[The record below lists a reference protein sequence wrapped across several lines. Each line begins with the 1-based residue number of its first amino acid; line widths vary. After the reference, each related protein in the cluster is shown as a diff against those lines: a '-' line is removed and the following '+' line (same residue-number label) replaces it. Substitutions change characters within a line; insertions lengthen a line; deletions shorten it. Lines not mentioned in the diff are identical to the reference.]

1 MYAGYVDDRLLFSAG
16 MAGYEI
22 SAGTLHKEIG
32 KCDSAIIKLPPSN
45 LMRDT
50 PVKRASI
57 IKICKDGVTVF
68 KGCVADTSMDFAGN
82 KTYNIDGAM
91 MWMKDICKPPFT
103 MTEDT
108 MLYYATAIIT
118 QYNDVCRAT
127 KQIKLGTVDDTL
139 PTLAV
144 EQTEYKSMLSL
155 LQDAAQAIGGTLCI
169 RYDGDDI
176 FLDVIKAY
184 DHRCAQQIE
193 ISKNLLDLTD
203 QIDSA
208 DLITR
213 VYPLGKDGLTIAS
226 VNNNS
231 TCLINADAE
240 GLYGRIDGTLRVDTD
255 DADALKA
262 QAAAYL
268 AQYCGLSHG
277 IRVTAADLSAV
288 DFKLESYHIG
298 DSVRVVSPP
307 HGIDTIMQV
316 TSMDTSLVSEKDTM
330 VLGWSNRTLTG
341 AVASGGGSSSGTT
354 TSGGGGTIDV
364 DDALSLDSTN
374 PVQNKVVTAA
384 LAGKASTATATQPA
398 AGLMSAADK
407 VKLDGIEDGATK
419 TIVDDA
425 MSDTS
430 TNPVQN
436 KIVTAELDKK
446 AGKDVATADADGLM
460 SAADK
465 VKLDGIEDGATKTIV
480 DDAMSDTSTNP
491 VQNKVIKKYIDEKGV
506 NYFDTYVEK
515 PTKEKLTA
523 YADYYTCECKA
534 THTYAE
540 IAAALA
546 KDMVPRV
553 LLVDVIDSVGAN
565 RIVCP
570 LNEYYNGAD
579 GSYDFDAPNIAG
591 MYGYG
596 TGIVSISEDGAVY
609 TCSAGEL
616 PPATDKDNGKCL
628 VVDGGRYRCGTPA
641 AATQSTP
648 GYMSAADKAKLD
660 GIEAGANKTVVDAAL
675 DATSTNPVQ
684 NKAVKTALDG
694 KAGTAVATAS
704 ANGLMS
710 AADKAKLDGIDVGAN
725 KTTVDAALDAASENP
740 VQNKAVKKA
749 LDGKLSTRG
758 GEISASLE
766 VGQTVSAEGSVSVGR
781 TSTDTGI
788 HFEKA
793 ASDAGRISHGSDPMT
808 GVAPIARLKVASPT
822 EDDDAATK
830 GYVDGSAV
838 RYDAAQE
845 LEFAQKGQ
853 ARQNIDAAGVDSHQ
867 FQGFLTLS
875 PANETL
881 GHGVGLSP
889 TGSGHNYTLDISDVD
904 EGNPTLLTGVK
915 TPTDANTNAATTVEY
930 VKNKIA
936 EVAASGGVDVDNA
949 LSATSTNPVQ
959 NKVVTAALTGK
970 AGTAVATTSA
980 NGLMSAADK
989 TKLDGVEAGA
999 TRTTVDAALDAAS
1012 ENPVQNKA
1020 VLSALDGKMDKSGGT
1035 FTGNVY
1041 GKYFCGTWLQSTAAS
1056 DLGRT
1061 PGKIAVLDDSGWV
1074 YYRTPAELLADIG
1087 AMSGGD
1093 YYTKAETDA
1102 AIAVRASTSAYGTTK
1117 LSNSTTSSSKTLA
1130 ATPYA
1135 VKTALAQAKAY
1146 VDSAIAVAINSA
1158 Y

>member
-1 MYAGYVDDRLLFSAG
+1 MGDQSTYVGPTAAAKLAALAK
-16 MAGYEI
+16 A
-22 SAGTLHKEIG
+22 AAKN
-32 KCDSAIIKLPPSN
+32 AI
-45 LMRDT
+45 
-50 PVKRASI
+50 
-57 IKICKDGVTVF
+57 
-68 KGCVADTSMDFAGN
+68 
-82 KTYNIDGAM
+82 
-91 MWMKDICKPPFT
+91 
-103 MTEDT
+103 
-108 MLYYATAIIT
+108 
-118 QYNDVCRAT
+118 
-127 KQIKLGTVDDTL
+127 TVDDQL
-139 PTLAV
+139 YS
-144 EQTEYKSMLSL
+144 Q
-155 LQDAAQAIGGTLCI
+155 
-169 RYDGDDI
+169 
-176 FLDVIKAY
+176 
-184 DHRCAQQIE
+184 
-193 ISKNLLDLTD
+193 
-203 QIDSA
+203 
-208 DLITR
+208 
-213 VYPLGKDGLTIAS
+213 
-226 VNNNS
+226 S
-231 TCLINADAE
+231 T
-240 GLYGRIDGTLRVDTD
+240 
-255 DADALKA
+255 
-262 QAAAYL
+262 
-268 AQYCGLSHG
+268 H
-277 IRVTAADLSAV
+277 
-288 DFKLESYHIG
+288 
-298 DSVRVVSPP
+298 
-307 HGIDTIMQV
+307 
-316 TSMDTSLVSEKDTM
+316 
-330 VLGWSNRTLTG
+330 
-341 AVASGGGSSSGTT
+341 
-354 TSGGGGTIDV
+354 
-364 DDALSLDSTN
+364 

-384 LAGKASTATATQPA
+384 LGEKAGKSVATPYINGLMSAADKAKLDGIEAGATKNSTATATA
-398 AGLMSAADK
+398 DADGLMSAADK

-553 LLVDVIDSVGAN
+553 LLVDVIGSVGAN

-660 GIEAGANKTVVDAAL
+660 GIEAGANKTVVDATL
-675 DATSTNPVQ
+675 DAASTNPVQ

-694 KAGTAVATAS
+694 KAGTAVATTS

-710 AADKAKLDGIDVGAN
+710 AADKAKLDGVEAGAN
-725 KTTVDAALDAASENP
+725 KTTVDAVLDAASENP
-740 VQNKAVKKA
+740 VQNKAVKAA
-749 LDGKLSTRG
+749 LDGKLSTQG
-758 GEISASLE
+758 GEISGHLS
-766 VGQTVSAEGSVSVGR
+766 VGLTVSAEGAVSAGR

-808 GVAPIARLKVASPT
+808 GVSPIARLKVADPT

-830 GYVDGSAV
+830 AYVDGSAV
-838 RYDAAQE
+838 RYDAAQALDE
-845 LEFAQKGQ
+845 AQKNQ
-853 ARQNIDAAGVDSHQ
+853 ARENVGAASAFAPILTSPVMIRKWGETESAGVY
-867 FQGFLTLS
+867 LS
-875 PANETL
+875 TVDIGEKHAEIRLEDVNENSPVAIANL
-881 GHGVGLSP
+881 R
-889 TGSGHNYTLDISDVD
+889 
-904 EGNPTLLTGVK
+904 
-915 TPTDANTNAATTVEY
+915 TPTDAQTDYAANVAY
-930 VKNKIA
+930 VKAKVA

-959 NKVVTAALTGK
+959 NKVITSALAKK
-970 AGTAVATTSA
+970 AGTAVATKSA
-980 NGLMSAADK
+980 NGLMSKADK
-989 TKLDGVEAGA
+989 TKLDGIAEGANKTTIDSTMSGSSANPVQNKVIKQYVDDKVAAAGSNI
-999 TRTTVDAALDAAS
+999 TVDAELSATS
-1012 ENPVQNKA
+1012 TNPVQNKA
-1020 VLSALDGKMDKSGGT
+1020 VKAAIDGKADKTALNAKMDKSGGT
-1035 FTGNVY
+1035 LTGNLT
-1041 GKYFCGTWLQSTAAS
+1041 GKYITGTWLRSTEAS

-1074 YYRTPAELLADIG
+1074 YYRAPAELCADLGI
-1087 AMSGGD
+1087 ADAIKS
-1093 YYTKAETDA
+1093 YVDA
-1102 AIAVRASTSAYGTTK
+1102 AI
-1117 LSNSTTSSSKTLA
+1117 
-1130 ATPYA
+1130 
-1135 VKTALAQAKAY
+1135 
-1146 VDSAIAVAINSA
+1146 IAAINSS

>member
-1 MYAGYVDDRLLFSAG
+1 MDDQSTYVGPAAAAKLAALAK
-16 MAGYEI
+16 A
-22 SAGTLHKEIG
+22 AAKN
-32 KCDSAIIKLPPSN
+32 AI
-45 LMRDT
+45 
-50 PVKRASI
+50 
-57 IKICKDGVTVF
+57 
-68 KGCVADTSMDFAGN
+68 
-82 KTYNIDGAM
+82 
-91 MWMKDICKPPFT
+91 
-103 MTEDT
+103 
-108 MLYYATAIIT
+108 
-118 QYNDVCRAT
+118 
-127 KQIKLGTVDDTL
+127 TVDDQL
-139 PTLAV
+139 YS
-144 EQTEYKSMLSL
+144 Q
-155 LQDAAQAIGGTLCI
+155 
-169 RYDGDDI
+169 
-176 FLDVIKAY
+176 
-184 DHRCAQQIE
+184 
-193 ISKNLLDLTD
+193 
-203 QIDSA
+203 
-208 DLITR
+208 
-213 VYPLGKDGLTIAS
+213 
-226 VNNNS
+226 S
-231 TCLINADAE
+231 T
-240 GLYGRIDGTLRVDTD
+240 
-255 DADALKA
+255 
-262 QAAAYL
+262 
-268 AQYCGLSHG
+268 H
-277 IRVTAADLSAV
+277 
-288 DFKLESYHIG
+288 
-298 DSVRVVSPP
+298 
-307 HGIDTIMQV
+307 
-316 TSMDTSLVSEKDTM
+316 
-330 VLGWSNRTLTG
+330 
-341 AVASGGGSSSGTT
+341 
-354 TSGGGGTIDV
+354 
-364 DDALSLDSTN
+364 
-374 PVQNKVVTAA
+374 PVQNRVVTAA
-384 LAGKASTATATQPA
+384 LGEKAGKDVATQYVN
-398 AGLMSAADK
+398 GLMSKDDK
-407 VKLDGIEDGATK
+407 AKLDGIEAGANK
-419 TIVDDA
+419 TTVDAALDA
-425 MSDTS
+425 GS

-465 VKLDGIEDGATKTIV
+465 VKLDGIEDGANKTIV

-491 VQNKVIKKYIDEKGV
+491 VQNKAIKQYVDEKGV

-523 YADYYTCECKA
+523 YADYYTCRCKA

-553 LLVDVIDSVGAN
+553 LLVDVIGSAGAD

-579 GSYDFDAPNIAG
+579 GSYNFSAPNIVG
-591 MYGYG
+591 VYG
-596 TGIVSISEDGAVY
+596 TGIVDISDDGVYY

-628 VVDGGRYRCGTPA
+628 VVDDGRYRCGTPA
-641 AATQSTP
+641 TATQSAT
-648 GYMSAADKAKLD
+648 GYMSAADKTKLD
-660 GIEAGANKTVVDAAL
+660 GVEAGANKTVVDAAL
-675 DATSTNPVQ
+675 DAGSTNPVQ
-684 NKAVKTALDG
+684 NKAVKAALDK

-710 AADKAKLDGIDVGAN
+710 AADKTKLDGVEAGAN
-725 KTTVDAALDAASENP
+725 KTIVDAALDAASENP
-740 VQNKAVKKA
+740 VQNKAVKAA

-758 GEISASLE
+758 GEISGHLS
-766 VGQTVSAEGSVSVGR
+766 VGLTVSAEGSVSVGR

-830 GYVDGSAV
+830 AYVDGRAV
-838 RYDAAQE
+838 RYDAAQTLTDE
-845 LEFAQKGQ
+845 QKLQ
-853 ARQNIDAAGVDSHQ
+853 ARKNVDAAGVDSPQ
-867 FQGFLTLS
+867 FQGYVTLT
-875 PANETL
+875 PANGTL

-1041 GKYFCGTWLQSTAAS
+1041 GKYITGTWLQSTAAS

>member
-1 MYAGYVDDRLLFSAG
+1 MGDQSTYVGPTAAAKLAALAK
-16 MAGYEI
+16 A
-22 SAGTLHKEIG
+22 AAKN
-32 KCDSAIIKLPPSN
+32 AI
-45 LMRDT
+45 
-50 PVKRASI
+50 
-57 IKICKDGVTVF
+57 
-68 KGCVADTSMDFAGN
+68 
-82 KTYNIDGAM
+82 
-91 MWMKDICKPPFT
+91 
-103 MTEDT
+103 
-108 MLYYATAIIT
+108 
-118 QYNDVCRAT
+118 
-127 KQIKLGTVDDTL
+127 TVDDQL
-139 PTLAV
+139 YS
-144 EQTEYKSMLSL
+144 Q
-155 LQDAAQAIGGTLCI
+155 
-169 RYDGDDI
+169 
-176 FLDVIKAY
+176 
-184 DHRCAQQIE
+184 
-193 ISKNLLDLTD
+193 
-203 QIDSA
+203 
-208 DLITR
+208 
-213 VYPLGKDGLTIAS
+213 
-226 VNNNS
+226 S
-231 TCLINADAE
+231 T
-240 GLYGRIDGTLRVDTD
+240 
-255 DADALKA
+255 
-262 QAAAYL
+262 
-268 AQYCGLSHG
+268 H
-277 IRVTAADLSAV
+277 
-288 DFKLESYHIG
+288 
-298 DSVRVVSPP
+298 
-307 HGIDTIMQV
+307 
-316 TSMDTSLVSEKDTM
+316 
-330 VLGWSNRTLTG
+330 
-341 AVASGGGSSSGTT
+341 
-354 TSGGGGTIDV
+354 
-364 DDALSLDSTN
+364 

-384 LAGKASTATATQPA
+384 LGEKAGKSVATPYINGLMSAADKAKLDGIEAGATKNSTATATA
-398 AGLMSAADK
+398 DADGLMSAADK

-553 LLVDVIDSVGAN
+553 LLVDVIGSVGAN

-596 TGIVSISEDGAVY
+596 TGIVSISEDGADY

-628 VVDGGRYRCGTPA
+628 VVNDGMYRCGTPA
-641 AATQSTP
+641 TATQSTP
-648 GYMSAADKAKLD
+648 GYMSAADKTKLD
-660 GIEAGANKTVVDAAL
+660 AVEAGANKTIVDAAP
-675 DATSTNPVQ
+675 DAASENPVQ

-694 KAGTAVATAS
+694 KAGTAAATTS

-710 AADKAKLDGIDVGAN
+710 AADKAKLDGVEAGAN

-740 VQNKAVKKA
+740 VQNKAVKAA

-766 VGQTVSAEGSVSVGR
+766 VGQTVSAGGSVSVGR

-808 GVAPIARLKVASPT
+808 GVAPIARLKVADPT

-830 GYVDGSAV
+830 KYVDDRAV
-838 RYDAAQE
+838 RHDAAQGLTSDQKFVACANIGAVNQKHAWME
-845 LEFAQKGQ
+845 GDVVLLPRGADGAQTI
-853 ARQNIDAAGVDSHQ
+853 NITPSEKSND
-867 FQGFLTLS
+867 
-875 PANETL
+875 
-881 GHGVGLSP
+881 
-889 TGSGHNYTLDISDVD
+889 YTLALDGGPENVPVYVAGI
-904 EGNPTLLTGVK
+904 E
-915 TPTDANTNAATTVEY
+915 TPTDAQTDYAANVAY
-930 VKNKIA
+930 VKKKIA
-936 EVAASGGVDVDNA
+936 EAAASGGVDVDNA

-970 AGTAVATTSA
+970 AGTAVATQSK
-980 NGLMSAADK
+980 NGLMSSADK
-989 TKLDGVEAGA
+989 TKLDGVAAGA
-999 TRTTVDAALDAAS
+999 NKTVVDAALNDTSANPVQGKIIKKYIDDKVAAVGSNITVDAALDGTS
-1012 ENPVQNKA
+1012 TNPVQNKA
-1020 VLSALDGKMDKSGGT
+1020 IASALDAKMGKSGGT

-1041 GKYFCGTWLQSTAAS
+1041 GKYFCGTWLQSNAAS

-1061 PGKIAVLDDSGWV
+1061 PGKIAVLDDSGWM

-1087 AMSGGD
+1087 AMAGGD
-1093 YYTKAETDA
+1093 CYTKAETDA

>member
-1 MYAGYVDDRLLFSAG
+1 MGDQSTYVGPTAAAKLAALAK
-16 MAGYEI
+16 A
-22 SAGTLHKEIG
+22 AAKN
-32 KCDSAIIKLPPSN
+32 AI
-45 LMRDT
+45 
-50 PVKRASI
+50 
-57 IKICKDGVTVF
+57 
-68 KGCVADTSMDFAGN
+68 
-82 KTYNIDGAM
+82 
-91 MWMKDICKPPFT
+91 
-103 MTEDT
+103 
-108 MLYYATAIIT
+108 
-118 QYNDVCRAT
+118 
-127 KQIKLGTVDDTL
+127 TVDDQL
-139 PTLAV
+139 YS
-144 EQTEYKSMLSL
+144 Q
-155 LQDAAQAIGGTLCI
+155 
-169 RYDGDDI
+169 
-176 FLDVIKAY
+176 
-184 DHRCAQQIE
+184 
-193 ISKNLLDLTD
+193 
-203 QIDSA
+203 
-208 DLITR
+208 
-213 VYPLGKDGLTIAS
+213 
-226 VNNNS
+226 S
-231 TCLINADAE
+231 T
-240 GLYGRIDGTLRVDTD
+240 
-255 DADALKA
+255 
-262 QAAAYL
+262 
-268 AQYCGLSHG
+268 H
-277 IRVTAADLSAV
+277 
-288 DFKLESYHIG
+288 
-298 DSVRVVSPP
+298 
-307 HGIDTIMQV
+307 
-316 TSMDTSLVSEKDTM
+316 
-330 VLGWSNRTLTG
+330 
-341 AVASGGGSSSGTT
+341 
-354 TSGGGGTIDV
+354 
-364 DDALSLDSTN
+364 

-384 LAGKASTATATQPA
+384 LGEKVGKSVATPYINGLMSAADKAKLDGIEAGATKNSTATATA
-398 AGLMSAADK
+398 DADGLMSAADK

-460 SAADK
+460 SAEDK
-465 VKLDGIEDGATKTIV
+465 VKLDGIEEGATKTIV
-480 DDAMSDTSTNP
+480 DDVMSDTSTNP
-491 VQNKVIKKYIDEKGV
+491 VQNKVIKQYVDEKGV

-553 LLVDVIDSVGAN
+553 LLVDVIGSVGAN

-570 LNEYYNGAD
+570 LNEYYNGAE

-591 MYGYG
+591 MYGFG

-648 GYMSAADKAKLD
+648 GYMSAADKVKLD
-660 GIEAGANKTVVDAAL
+660 GIEAGANKTVVDVAL
-675 DATSTNPVQ
+675 DAGSVNPVQ
-684 NKAVKTALDG
+684 NKAVKAALDG
-694 KAGTAVATAS
+694 KAGTAVATTS
-704 ANGLMS
+704 TNGLMS
-710 AADKAKLDGIDVGAN
+710 AADKTKLNDVEAGAN
-725 KTTVDAALDAASENP
+725 KTTVDVALDAASENP

-749 LDGKLSTRG
+749 LDGKLSTLG
-758 GEISASLE
+758 GEISGNLD
-766 VGQTVSAEGSVSVGR
+766 VGLTVGAGGSVSTGVTR
-781 TSTDTGI
+781 FDSGI

-793 ASDAGRISHGSDPMT
+793 ASDAGRISHGFSEADGEDP
-808 GVAPIARLKVASPT
+808 PLARLKVAAPT
-822 EDDDAATK
+822 EDDDATNK
-830 GYVDGSAV
+830 KYVDDRAV
-838 RYDAAQE
+838 RHDAAQG
-845 LEFAQKGQ
+845 LTSDQKFI
-853 ARQNIDAAGVDSHQ
+853 ACANIGAVNQKSVWTEGNVALLPRGADGAKTINIMPSEKSNDYT
-867 FQGFLTLS
+867 LTLDAG
-875 PANETL
+875 PENVPVYVA
-881 GHGVGLSP
+881 GL
-889 TGSGHNYTLDISDVD
+889 
-904 EGNPTLLTGVK
+904 E
-915 TPTDANTNAATTVEY
+915 TPTDAQTDYAANVAF
-930 VKNKIA
+930 VKAKIA
-936 EVAASGGVDVDNA
+936 EAAASGGVDVDNA

>member
-22 SAGTLHKEIG
+22 SAGTIHKEIG
-32 KCDSAIIKLPPSN
+32 KCDSATIKLPPSN

-144 EQTEYKSMLSL
+144 EQTEYKPMLSL

-203 QIDSA
+203 QVDSA

-288 DFKLESYHIG
+288 DFKLESYHVG

-341 AVASGGGSSSGTT
+341 AVASGGSGSSSGTT

-364 DDALSLDSTN
+364 DSALSLDSTN
-374 PVQNKVVTAA
+374 PVQNKIVTAA
-384 LAGKASTATATQPA
+384 LASKAGKDVATQYIN
-398 AGLMSAADK
+398 GLMSKDDK
-407 VKLDGIEDGATK
+407 AKLDGIEAGANK
-419 TIVDDA
+419 TTVDAALDA
-425 MSDTS
+425 GS

-465 VKLDGIEDGATKTIV
+465 VKLDGIEDGANKTIV

-491 VQNKVIKKYIDEKGV
+491 VQNKVIKQYVDEKGV

-515 PTKEKLTA
+515 PTKEQLTA
-523 YADYYTCECKA
+523 YADYYTCKCKA

-553 LLVDVIDSVGAN
+553 LLVDVIGSAGAN

-596 TGIVSISEDGAVY
+596 TGIVSISEDGADY

-616 PPATDKDNGKCL
+616 PPATGNGKCL
-628 VVDGGRYRCGTPA
+628 VVDDGRYRCGTPA
-641 AATQSTP
+641 TATQSTP

-660 GIEAGANKTVVDAAL
+660 GVEAGANKTIVDAAL
-675 DATSTNPVQ
+675 DAGSANPVQ
-684 NKAVKTALDG
+684 NKAVKAALDG
-694 KAGTAVATAS
+694 KAGTAVATTS

-710 AADKAKLDGIDVGAN
+710 AADKDKLDGVEAGAT
-725 KTTVDAALDAASENP
+725 KTTVDAVLDAASENP
-740 VQNKAVKKA
+740 VQNKAVKAA

-758 GEISASLE
+758 GEILGYLS
-766 VGQTVSAEGSVSVGR
+766 VGLTVSAEGSVSTGK

-793 ASDAGRISHGSDPMT
+793 GSDVGRISHGSDPMT

-853 ARQNIDAAGVDSHQ
+853 ARQNIDAAGVDSPQ

-1041 GKYFCGTWLQSTAAS
+1041 GKYFCGTWLQSTAAG

>member
-32 KCDSAIIKLPPSN
+32 KCDSATIKLPPSN

-262 QAAAYL
+262 QAAACL

-288 DFKLESYHIG
+288 DFKMESYHIG

-341 AVASGGGSSSGTT
+341 AVASGGSGSSGGSAAA
-354 TSGGGGTIDV
+354 SGGGVDV
-364 DDALSLDSTN
+364 DSALSDTSTN
-374 PVQNKVVTAA
+374 PVQNKIVTAA
-384 LAGKASTATATQPA
+384 LNSKAGTAVATQSA

-460 SAADK
+460 SAEDK
-465 VKLDGIEDGATKTIV
+465 VKLDGIEEGATRVIVDDTMSDTSANPVQNKVVKKYIDDRGVPPVGTQNDTMLIQVVNGAYALRTKESIFPVDDALDTESKNAVENGVIARRFEAFQEHTQLANSTRDGLMSASDYTKLRNIESGATKTIV
-480 DDAMSDTSTNP
+480 D
-491 VQNKVIKKYIDEKGV
+491 
-506 NYFDTYVEK
+506 
-515 PTKEKLTA
+515 
-523 YADYYTCECKA
+523 A
-534 THTYAE
+534 T
-540 IAAALA
+540 
-546 KDMVPRV
+546 
-553 LLVDVIDSVGAN
+553 
-565 RIVCP
+565 
-570 LNEYYNGAD
+570 
-579 GSYDFDAPNIAG
+579 
-591 MYGYG
+591 
-596 TGIVSISEDGAVY
+596 
-609 TCSAGEL
+609 
-616 PPATDKDNGKCL
+616 
-628 VVDGGRYRCGTPA
+628 
-641 AATQSTP
+641 
-648 GYMSAADKAKLD
+648 
-660 GIEAGANKTVVDAAL
+660 L

-684 NKAVKTALDG
+684 NKAVKAALEG
-694 KAGTAVATAS
+694 KAGTEVATAS

-710 AADKAKLDGIDVGAN
+710 AADKAKLDGVEAGAN

-740 VQNKAVKKA
+740 VQNKAVKAA
-749 LDGKLSTRG
+749 LDSKLSTRG
-758 GEISASLE
+758 GEISGHLS
-766 VGQTVSAEGSVSVGR
+766 VGLTVSAEGSVSTGR

-793 ASDAGRISHGSDPMT
+793 GSDVGRISHGSDPMT
-808 GVAPIARLKVASPT
+808 GVAPIARLKVAAPT

-853 ARQNIDAAGVDSHQ
+853 ARQNIDAAGVDSPQ

-889 TGSGHNYTLDISDVD
+889 TGSGRNYTLDISDVD

-930 VKNKIA
+930 VKAKIA
-936 EVAASGGVDVDNA
+936 EAAASGGVDVDNA
-949 LSATSTNPVQ
+949 LSAASTNPVQ

-970 AGTAVATTSA
+970 AGTAVATQSA
-980 NGLMSAADK
+980 NGLMSKADK
-989 TKLDGVEAGA
+989 AKLDGIAAGA
-999 TRTTVDAALDAAS
+999 TKVTVDSAMSASSTNPVQNKVVKQYVDDKVAAAGSNITVDTSLS
-1012 ENPVQNKA
+1012 STSTNPVQNKA
-1020 VLSALDGKMDKSGGT
+1020 VKAAIDDKLDKTGGT
-1035 FTGNVY
+1035 LTGNLT
-1041 GKYFCGTWLQSTAAS
+1041 GKYITGTWLQSTAAAN
-1056 DLGRT
+1056 LGKT

-1102 AIAVRASTSAYGTTK
+1102 VIAVRASTSAYGTTK
-1117 LSNSTTSSSKTLA
+1117 LSNSVTSSSKTLA

-1146 VDSAIAVAINSA
+1146 VDSAIAMAINSA

>member
-1 MYAGYVDDRLLFSAG
+1 MADNNKAVGPLATAKLVALIKAVTAKKYDKTGGKIDGNAEITGGLKVGMSSEFSSSIKAGSEISSDMLLMAPIVELRDPAKEESISFGVSGENAAKVTSPVPGGGTQYARLAVGTPTGDNDATTKAYVDGRTHD
-16 MAGYEI
+16 YYDVTVI
-22 SAGTLHKEIG
+22 SA
-32 KCDSAIIKLPPSN
+32 A
-45 LMRDT
+45 
-50 PVKRASI
+50 
-57 IKICKDGVTVF
+57 
-68 KGCVADTSMDFAGN
+68 
-82 KTYNIDGAM
+82 
-91 MWMKDICKPPFT
+91 
-103 MTEDT
+103 
-108 MLYYATAIIT
+108 
-118 QYNDVCRAT
+118 
-127 KQIKLGTVDDTL
+127 
-139 PTLAV
+139 
-144 EQTEYKSMLSL
+144 
-155 LQDAAQAIGGTLCI
+155 DAAQTIDGGI
-169 RYDGDDI
+169 
-176 FLDVIKAY
+176 
-184 DHRCAQQIE
+184 
-193 ISKNLLDLTD
+193 ISVRG
-203 QIDSA
+203 SA
-208 DLITR
+208 DKT
-213 VYPLGKDGLTIAS
+213 V
-226 VNNNS
+226 
-231 TCLINADAE
+231 AE
-240 GLYGRIDGTLRVDTD
+240 I
-255 DADALKA
+255 
-262 QAAAYL
+262 AAAY
-268 AQYCGLSHG
+268 
-277 IRVTAADLSAV
+277 AAGAIVRCIYGGNIMPLVRAEDG
-288 DFKLESYHIG
+288 SYSFAGTGANYGVARDGNIT
-298 DSVRVVSPP
+298 V
-307 HGIDTIMQV
+307 TIM
-316 TSMDTSLVSEKDTM
+316 S
-330 VLGWSNRTLTG
+330 
-341 AVASGGGSSSGTT
+341 T
-354 TSGGGGTIDV
+354 TSNG
-364 DDALSLDSTN
+364 DATLITSAAGELPIPDSDAS
-374 PVQNKVVTAA
+374 QNGCALVVRDGQWMYSEDK
-384 LAGKASTATATQPA
+384 LIPATPTSN
-398 AGLMSAADK
+398 GLMSAADK
-407 VKLDGIEDGATK
+407 AKLDSMDSVCYDIYAKIGT
-419 TIVDDA
+419 VDTHD
-425 MSDTS
+425 SVYKYGCTVS
-430 TNPVQN
+430 HTF
-436 KIVTAELDKK
+436 AEINAAVH
-446 AGKDVATADADGLM
+446 AGKT
-460 SAADK
+460 
-465 VKLDGIEDGATKTIV
+465 
-480 DDAMSDTSTNP
+480 
-491 VQNKVIKKYIDEKGV
+491 
-506 NYFDTYVEK
+506 
-515 PTKEKLTA
+515 
-523 YADYYTCECKA
+523 
-534 THTYAE
+534 
-540 IAAALA
+540 
-546 KDMVPRV
+546 PRV
-553 LLVDVIDSVGAN
+553 LLVNNIDNPGDT
-565 RIVCP
+565 RIICP
-570 LNEYYNGAD
+570 LSEYDTSRSEGGY
-579 GSYDFDAPNIAG
+579 YFDAPG
-591 MYGYG
+591 LVG
-596 TGIVSISEDGAVY
+596 VSGSGRIEIDENGATY

-616 PPATDKDNGKCL
+616 PAVDANHDGKYL
-628 VVDGGRYRCGTPA
+628 MIDGGRWTYRRPD
-641 AATQSTP
+641 AATATAP
-648 GYMSAADKAKLD
+648 GFMSAADKAKLD
-660 GIEAGANKTVVDAAL
+660 GIETDANKTVVDAAL
-675 DATSTNPVQ
+675 DAGSANPVQ
-684 NKAVKTALDG
+684 NKAVKAALDG
-694 KAGTAVATAS
+694 KAGTAVATTS

-710 AADKAKLDGIDVGAN
+710 AADKTKLDGVEAGAN

-740 VQNKAVKKA
+740 VQNKAVKAA
-749 LDGKLSTRG
+749 LDGKLSTLG
-758 GEISASLE
+758 GEISGHLD
-766 VGQTVSAEGSVSVGR
+766 VGQTVSAEGAVSVGR

-808 GVAPIARLKVASPT
+808 GVSPIARLKVASPT

-853 ARQNIDAAGVDSHQ
+853 ARQNIDAAGVDSPQ